1 MLEGTLFIAI
11 AIYLIS
17 LTIIVNISINRYC
30 RSPRSASDI
39 SVLFYYTKVWILSEY
54 YSNVRSSHQRC
65 SMTKGVLGNFT
76 KFTGKHLH
84 QSLFFN
90 KVAGLRPEACNFIKK
105 ETLAQW
111 REFWRNIFVFHYV
124 KPLVSTLGKYYLCH
138 IRQGKFCN

>member
-1 MLEGTLFIAI
+1 MLEGTLFTAI
-11 AIYLIS
+11 AIYLIP

-105 ETLAQW
+105 ETLAQ
-111 REFWRNIFVFHYV
+111 VFSCGVNFEKTFLY
-124 KPLVSTLGKYYLCH
+124 STML
-138 IRQGKFCN
+138 NP